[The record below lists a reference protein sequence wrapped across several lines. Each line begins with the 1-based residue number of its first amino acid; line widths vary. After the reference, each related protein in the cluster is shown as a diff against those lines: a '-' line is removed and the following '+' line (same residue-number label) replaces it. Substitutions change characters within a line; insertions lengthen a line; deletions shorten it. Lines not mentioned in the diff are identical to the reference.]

1 MNPDVTT
8 DGMSIE
14 YEPWRDYRRDVN
26 RIWTLTWLQ
35 TGCRYNMSPDV
46 DPDVTTE
53 RKSTLTW
60 LQTECSRD
68 YRRVVDPDVTT
79 DGMSTLTWL
88 QKVCRPWRDYRLDV
102 DSIDVSVLPKT
113 KNKKDFL
120 FFLFFI
126 FGVLTPLL
134 AIFQLYHG
142 DQFYWWKKPEYP
154 ERTTDYEQATGK
166 LDHLRLR
173 VECTIFCNLQS
184 WARTHAILVIGFYE
198 LLGNPTT

>member
-14 YEPWRDYRRDVN
+14 YKHWRDYRRDVDILWALTWQQTGC
-26 RIWTLTWLQ
+26 RSWRDYRQDVDPDVTTDGMSILTWLQ
-35 TGCRYNMSPDV
+35 TGCP
-46 DPDVTTE
+46 
-53 RKSTLTW
+53 
-60 LQTECSRD
+60 RD

-88 QKVCRPWRDYRLDV
+88 QKGCRPWRDYRLDV

-142 DQFYWWKKPEYP
+142 DQF
-154 ERTTDYEQATGK
+154 
-166 LDHLRLR
+166 
-173 VECTIFCNLQS
+173 
-184 WARTHAILVIGFYE
+184 
-198 LLGNPTT
+198 